1 MGCCVSTHDKQN
13 RLKHSSLQPN
23 DLNEFPCVSKSPPIA
38 EEEAVKEVL
47 SETPKPRPKPRSRPE
62 SPRKVVAE
70 HGQQEESMKSKVL
83 PFTPPKKAYPEEQKL
98 PTGYPDPCT
107 PEEISEASEMCSFSE
122 SISTTREDDHH
133 LNQILFGREG
143 VVTSGGGGGSE
154 YRQRVYRSQGFNNVN
169 NGGGGGGQHYRNQGR
184 SPARRRPEP
193 SPPRKRNPSPGGG
206 VPKRE
211 FTGDNSGRRSQSP
224 GIRANVGRSP
234 SSRRTGPS
242 PGRVRMV
249 HGPENGRKV
258 EEEME
263 ENEEIGMRR
272 ESEEWQG
279 PKESLENPLVSLE
292 CFIFL

>member
-13 RLKHSSLQPN
+13 RLKHSSLKPN
-23 DLNEFPCVSKSPPIA
+23 NSDDFPCVSKSPPIA

-70 HGQQEESMKSKVL
+70 HGQEEESVKAKSL
-83 PFTPPKKAYPEEQKL
+83 SFTPPKKA
-98 PTGYPDPCT
+98 YPDPCT

-122 SISTTREDDHH
+122 SISTTREDDNH
-133 LNQILFGREG
+133 LNQLLFGRES
-143 VVTSGGGGGSE
+143 VVTSGGGGNE
-154 YRQRVYRSQGFNNVN
+154 LRQRVYRSQGFNNVN
-169 NGGGGGGQHYRNQGR
+169 NGGGGGQHYRNQGR

-206 VPKRE
+206 VPKRD
-211 FTGDNSGRRSQSP
+211 FSGDNSGRRSQSP

-258 EEEME
+258 EEEVD
-263 ENEEIGMRR
+263 ENEEIGLRR